1 LLLAAGFILL
11 NALRTTARL
20 LVEVRRLPAASHAQR
35 TRNAE
40 RPLSALRL
48 GRPSSANLATRHCV
62 ATQVKRR
69 ELRANAKA
77 RAKGGGGEGGS
88 KKKD

>member
-20 LVEVRRLPAASHAQR
+20 LVEV
-35 TRNAE
+35 
-40 RPLSALRL
+40 
-48 GRPSSANLATRHCV
+48 
-62 ATQVKRR
+62 KRR

-77 RAKGGGGEGGS
+77 RAKGGGREGGS